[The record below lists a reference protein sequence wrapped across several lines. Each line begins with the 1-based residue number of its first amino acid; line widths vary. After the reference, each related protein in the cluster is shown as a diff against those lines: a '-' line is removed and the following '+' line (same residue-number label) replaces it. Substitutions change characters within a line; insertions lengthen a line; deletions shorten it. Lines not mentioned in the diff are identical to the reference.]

1 MPFAFINLIM
11 LFLCAY
17 IYGSFRFG
25 VEAYC
30 RVCRRMSKT
39 MIRKNKKGASNFWL
53 YTQLHKQKNLGKLY
67 GLNFICLVSLASFTV
82 ATFFSWVPFLKIPVI
97 IIGIFLG
104 VTAIP
109 AYFMALI
116 YLNMEEFGRKF
127 VLFKVYKGYNGK
139 SRQFASAVD
148 WLFCVLPL
156 VLYIFMLLKC
166 IE

>member
-1 MPFAFINLIM
+1 MCTVSSHRMGF
-11 LFLCAY
+11 LFLA
-17 IYGSFRFG
+17 RT
-25 VEAYC
+25 V
-30 RVCRRMSKT
+30 
-39 MIRKNKKGASNFWL
+39 L
-53 YTQLHKQKNLGKLY
+53 YLQYNCH
-67 GLNFICLVSLASFTV
+67 
-82 ATFFSWVPFLKIPVI
+82 
-97 IIGIFLG
+97 
-104 VTAIP
+104 
-109 AYFMALI
+109 I